1 MTTKK
6 VENNQWFVKDLISK
20 INDKIIHK
28 PKFQRKKKW
37 DIQPGKTS
45 VPNEKNY
52 ILFLFDVKNSVHAI
66 TFGQFINSN
75 NITYSSIDGNNRLNA
90 IKHFIDRPF
99 EIFPEYLTDLL
110 NFINT
115 LELNIDDKNA
125 LIQLFRKI
133 SYSDIMDISQCNKII
148 KKKDIVLSNITP
160 LKIYHEELDSYIE
173 IIQNKLKI
181 NGEDRF
187 DINVK
192 INVNLFQGYN
202 TDELCQIFE
211 DINKYG
217 GVLTEY
223 ELLACSLYNI
233 TDFTITDTLMKQA
246 IINEIIEI
254 YKEKSEN
261 ESLDCYQFDIN
272 DGLNAFDVITAL
284 QNHYHKKY
292 QFIEKCNSD
301 GLPLFFKIY
310 KSLYSLQLF
319 NTKNIN
325 EFMEK
330 IRIACHL
337 LDKVY
342 KRIFT
347 EQINSKLFN
356 KTCEKKIY
364 TMKKNN
370 IFLILSAIIGYYNKN
385 ESDLYI
391 INSIEKAVLYHFFIN
406 DIKDKELFNL
416 HKMNNEIHHDA
427 GGVFIDAKSKQL
439 LIEPNKICENVTK
452 DKMHSVIKILI
463 NETYSPD
470 ERFLENGNKKNDKR
484 RPRKFFEKTLLFYYY
499 KSKVPTNLL
508 DNIFS
513 LEHICPFS
521 CVWSDNLDIDRLG
534 NVIPI
539 IHEMNNLRSNKHISE
554 YEILDKPYNFIKFI
568 DVIPSIEYYDT
579 MTCHMEKTPKIINN
593 DTFNTMC
600 ITNENAYID
609 NMINCLFM

>member
-1 MTTKK
+1 MTDKQ
-6 VENNQWFVKDLISK
+6 VDNDQWFVKDLISK
-20 INDKIIHK
+20 INDKIINK

-37 DIQPGKTS
+37 DIQPKNS
-45 VPNEKNY
+45 NNPNEKNY
-52 ILFLFDVKNSVHAI
+52 ILFLYGVKNSVHPI
-66 TFGQFINSN
+66 TFGQFVILNK
-75 NITYSSIDGNNRLNA
+75 ITYTNIDGNNRINA

-115 LELNIDDKNA
+115 LELNIDDKNS

-133 SYSDIMDISQCNKII
+133 SYSDIMDISQINKII

-181 NGEDRF
+181 NGVDRF

-192 INVNLFQGYN
+192 INVNLFQGYT

-211 DINKYG
+211 DINKYRG
-217 GVLTEY
+217 GLTGY

-261 ESLDCYQFDIN
+261 EALDCYRFDMN

-284 QNHYHKKY
+284 QNHYYKKY
-292 QFIEKCNSD
+292 QFVEKCNSD

-310 KSLYSLQLF
+310 KTIYSLQIF

-325 EFMEK
+325 DFMEQ
-330 IRIACHL
+330 IRIACNL

-356 KTCEKKIY
+356 KTCETKIY
-364 TMKKNN
+364 TMNKTN

-385 ESDLYI
+385 QSDVNI
-391 INSIEKAVLYHFFIN
+391 INSIEKAILYHLFIN

-427 GGVFIDAKSKQL
+427 GGAFIDSKSKQL
-439 LIEPNKICENVTK
+439 LTEPNKICENITN
-452 DKMHSVIKILI
+452 DKMHNVIQILFD
-463 NETYSPD
+463 ESYTPD
-470 ERFLENGNKKNDKR
+470 KRFLENGNKKNDKR
-484 RPRKFFEKTLLFYYY
+484 RRRKFFEKTLWFYYY

-508 DNIFS
+508 ENKFS

-521 CVWSDNLDIDRLG
+521 SLWDDTLDIDRLG
-534 NVIPI
+534 NEIPI
-539 IHEMNNLRSNKHISE
+539 IHEMNNRRLNKPISE
-554 YEILDKPYNFIKFI
+554 YDKLDKPYNFIKFI
-568 DVIPSIEYYDT
+568 DVIPSIESYDSIVS
-579 MTCHMEKTPKIINN
+579 HKEKTPKIINN
-593 DTFNTMC
+593 DTFNKMC
-600 ITNENAYID
+600 MNNENAYID
-609 NMINCLFM
+609 NFMNCLFL